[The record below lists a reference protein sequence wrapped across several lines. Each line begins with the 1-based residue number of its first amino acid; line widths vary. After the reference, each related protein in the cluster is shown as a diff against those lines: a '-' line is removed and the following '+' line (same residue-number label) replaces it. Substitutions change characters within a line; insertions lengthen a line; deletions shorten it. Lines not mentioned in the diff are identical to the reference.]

1 MQMPLQDG
9 TTSAVHFLLML
20 HVSFLQVLMQL
31 LCVQSDPG
39 YRGEPDDSQQ
49 PLTST
54 AVASAAEGLL
64 SSADV
69 AHLLED
75 ELLQNR

>member
-1 MQMPLQDG
+1 MHLPLP
-9 TTSAVHFLLML
+9 A
-20 HVSFLQVLMQL
+20 HVSFLQVLLQL

-39 YRGEPDDSQQ
+39 YRGEGDCPLQ

-54 AVASAAEGLL
+54 AVASAAELLL
-64 SSADV
+64 SNADV
-69 AHLLED
+69 AHLLDD